1 MTGERI
7 PVAERLNAPSLN
19 VRSDQLVL
27 PGRSSPFNSGS
38 RVQRYRP
45 KDLKDVEASRTDRT
59 RFFEETLVRLYNE
72 TRRDIPFLF
81 KTADGDLRSL
91 DAGCLGFL
99 YNRPDP
105 DVVFRLD
112 DEGYIRSVRPS
123 AGLRRRVRGP
133 ARPEFTQPDLNARG
147 QKPAMAWLIGALE
160 LGRRKVT
167 YAEVA
172 QELNARLGLTNVTHH
187 HVGPVIDA
195 MMTHLRTFDPDV
207 PLLNALVM
215 RADMDAP
222 GEGVDQY
229 LVERFSLPRKPRG
242 STRAHW
248 VETAVNEV
256 EVYGSWAKL
265 FARAYAEAWSPPR
278 PQLDAFDDDGQGDN
292 PKYRDGRPRPE
303 GPEHKRLKQYV
314 CDNPHSLKLGLK
326 DPAAAVEG
334 SLPSG
339 DRLDVEI
346 VDGDRRIGVEVKSIR
361 SGDED
366 LRRGLFQCV
375 KYKAVMDAQAE
386 LAGGRSSEV
395 LLVTERKLP
404 WDLEK
409 IARALGVRRLVIQVN
424 I

>member
-1 MTGERI
+1 MAGERI
-7 PVAERLNAPSLN
+7 RISDRTGAPVLKIQSRELEYP
-19 VRSDQLVL
+19 D
-27 PGRSSPFNSGS
+27 GSSPFNNGP
-38 RVQRYRP
+38 RFQRYRP
-45 KDLKDVEASRTDRT
+45 EDLKGVEKERSGRT
-59 RFFEETLVRLYNE
+59 RFFEETLVRLFGE
-72 TRRDIPFLF
+72 TRRNIPFMF
-81 KTADGDLRSL
+81 RTTDGTLRSL

-112 DEGYIRSVRPS
+112 ADGWISSVKP
-123 AGLRRRVRGP
+123 ATALRRRVKASTRG
-133 ARPEFTQPDLNARG
+133 EFTQPDLNENG
-147 QKPAMAWLIGALE
+147 QKPAMAFLIGALD
-160 LGRRKVT
+160 LGYRRVT

-172 QELNARLGLTNVTHH
+172 RELNTRLGLSNVTHH

-215 RADMDAP
+215 RGDMDAP
-222 GEGVDQY
+222 GKGVDDY
-229 LVERFSLPRKPRG
+229 LVRRFSLARKPGGANRV
-242 STRAHW
+242 SW

-256 EVYGSWAKL
+256 EIYGKWPAL
-265 FARAYAEAWSPPR
+265 FSRAYGETWVPSR
-278 PQLDAFDDDGQGDN
+278 RQRDAFDDDGQGDN
-292 PKYRDGRPRPE
+292 PKYRDGGPRSE
-303 GPEHKRLKQYV
+303 GPEHRKLKLYV
-314 CDNPHSLKLGLK
+314 CENPHCLRLGLK
-326 DPAAAVEG
+326 APLAAVEG

-375 KYKAVMDAQAE
+375 KYKAVMDAQAD
-386 LAGGRSSEV
+386 LGGAPPSEV
-395 LLVTERKLP
+395 VLITERKLP
-404 WDLEK
+404 YHLEK
-409 IARALGVRRLVIQVN
+409 TARSLGIKRIVLSVN

>member
-1 MTGERI
+1 MTAERI
-7 PVAERLNAPSLN
+7 PVPARANAPSLN
-19 VRSDQLVL
+19 VQSDQLVL
-27 PGRSSPFNSGS
+27 PGRSSPFNSGP
-38 RVQRYRP
+38 RFQRYRP
-45 KDLKDVEASRTDRT
+45 EDLRDVEASRTERT

-81 KTADGDLRSL
+81 RTADGDLRSL

-112 DEGYIRSVRPS
+112 DEGYIRSVRPA

-133 ARPEFTQPDLNARG
+133 TRPEFMQADLNARG

-172 QELNARLGLTNVTHH
+172 QELNDRLGLTNVTHH

-195 MMTHLRTFDPDV
+195 MMTRLRNFDLDV

-222 GEGVDQY
+222 GEGVDSY

-242 STRAHW
+242 STRTHW

-256 EVYGSWAKL
+256 EVYGSWAEL
-265 FARAYAEAWSPPR
+265 FARAYGEAWSAPKL
-278 PQLDAFDDDGQGDN
+278 QLDAFDDDGQGDN
-292 PKYRDGRPRPE
+292 PKYRDGRPRAE

-314 CDNPHSLKLGLK
+314 CDNPHILKLGLEK
-326 DPAAAVEG
+326 PAAAVEG

-375 KYKAVMDAQAE
+375 KYKAVMDAQAQ
-386 LAGGRSSEV
+386 LAGGPPSEV

-409 IARALGVRRLVIQVN
+409 IARALGIRRLVLNVN
-424 I
+424 N